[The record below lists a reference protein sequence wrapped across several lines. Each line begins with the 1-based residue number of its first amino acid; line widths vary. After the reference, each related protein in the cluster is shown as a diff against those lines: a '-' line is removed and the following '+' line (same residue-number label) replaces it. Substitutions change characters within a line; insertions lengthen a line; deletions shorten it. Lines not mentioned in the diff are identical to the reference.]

1 MNLLFLDCTAGIAGD
16 MTLAA
21 LIDLG
26 VSEDRI
32 RQALQKLPFR
42 EYEIAIWRDSRAGTS
57 GVRFDVKMVPEERR
71 AHRKLSDLLSLV
83 ENRGLPAE
91 VETHA
96 ARMFRRIC
104 EVEGKIHDK
113 PADQVSLHEVGAVD
127 SIVDIVGCAFAFHQL
142 GPMEVVSSPVHV
154 GSGRVPSRHGLI
166 PVPAPATA
174 ELLKGIPSFQGE
186 IDGEFCTPT
195 GALILTEYASRFGPQ
210 PLMTVERIG
219 YGLGGREHKGFPNV
233 LRAFGGVAQKSTA
246 TGRILSV
253 ECNVD
258 DTTPEVLA
266 YAMERLTAAGAVD
279 VAFQQLQMKKNR
291 PGTLIRVLAPIE
303 RRLEVVETLFR
314 ETTTI
319 GVRFQEME
327 RIELEREIV
336 ELATELGPILFKRSS
351 WNGKVMSMAPEYESC
366 REVAMRLDLPLK
378 EVLAIAQRASVSSR
392 SKLSS

>member
-16 MTLAA
+16 MTIGA

-32 RQALQKLPFR
+32 RQALQRLPFR

-57 GVRFDVKMVPEERR
+57 GVRFDVKMVPEEQR

-91 VETHA
+91 VEKHA
-96 ARMFRRIC
+96 ARMFGRIC

-127 SIVDIVGCAFAFHQL
+127 SIVDIVGCAVAFHEL
-142 GPMEVVSSPVHV
+142 GSMEVVSSPVHV
-154 GSGRVPSRHGLI
+154 GSGRVASRHGLI

-195 GALILTEYASRFGPQ
+195 GALILTEYVSRFGPQ

-233 LRAFGGVAQKSTA
+233 LRAFGGVSQESTA
-246 TGRILSV
+246 AGKILSV

-258 DTTPEVLA
+258 DTTAEVLA

-279 VAFQQLQMKKNR
+279 VAFQPLQMKKNR
-291 PGTLIRVLAPIE
+291 PGTLIRVLVPIE
-303 RRLEVVETLFR
+303 KKREIVETLFR

-319 GVRFQEME
+319 GVRFQEMD
-327 RIELEREIV
+327 RIELEREMV
-336 ELATELGPILFKRSS
+336 EVATELGPILFKRSS

-366 REVAMRLDLPLK
+366 REVAMRLNLPLK
-378 EVLAIAQRASVSSR
+378 EVLALAQRAA
-392 SKLSS
+392 LSS

>member
-16 MTLAA
+16 MTIAA

-26 VSEDRI
+26 VGEERV
-32 RQALQKLPFR
+32 RQALEKLPFR

-57 GVRFDVKMVPEERR
+57 GLRFDVKMVPEEQR
-71 AHRKLSDLLSLV
+71 AHRKLSDLLGLV
-83 ENRGLPAE
+83 ENRGLPGE
-91 VETHA
+91 VEKHA
-96 ARMFRRIC
+96 AQMFSRIC
-104 EVEGKIHDK
+104 EVEGRIHGQ
-113 PADQVSLHEVGAVD
+113 PADQVHLHEVGAVD
-127 SIVDIVGCAFAFHQL
+127 SIVDIVGCAVAFHEL
-142 GPMEVVSSPVHV
+142 GPMEVVASPVHV
-154 GSGRVPSRHGLI
+154 GRGRVPSRHGLI

-210 PLMTVERIG
+210 PVMTVERIG

-233 LRAFGGVAQKSTA
+233 LRAFGGLAQESIA
-246 TGRILSV
+246 TSQILAI

-266 YAMERLTAAGAVD
+266 YAMERLTDAGAVD

-291 PGTLIRVLAPIE
+291 PGTLIRVLAPIQKK
-303 RRLEVVETLFR
+303 LAIVETLFR

-319 GVRFQEME
+319 GVRFQEMD
-327 RIELEREIV
+327 RIELHREIV
-336 ELATELGPILFKRSS
+336 EVATELGPILFKRSS
-351 WNGKVMSMAPEYESC
+351 WNGQVMSMSPEYESC
-366 REVAMRLDLPLK
+366 REIALRLQLPLK
-378 EVLAIAQRASVSSR
+378 EVLAIAQRAASPPSSKR
-392 SKLSS
+392 SS